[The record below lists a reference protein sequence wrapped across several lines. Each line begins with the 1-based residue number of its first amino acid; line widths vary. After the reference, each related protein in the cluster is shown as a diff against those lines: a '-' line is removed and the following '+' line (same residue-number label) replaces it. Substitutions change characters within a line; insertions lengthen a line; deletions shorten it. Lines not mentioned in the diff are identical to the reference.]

1 MTMAPVARNG
11 YARAIMRLAIIGSG
25 ISGIAAAH
33 TFARLGHEVVVFERS
48 DTIGGVWARAYP
60 GVRLQSVAAHYAFT
74 DYPWPAD
81 AGQHPSAGQVL
92 AYLAAAVDAFGL
104 DVRLNH
110 EVAAMTPLDAGW
122 RLTLRAPDGTRDEDF
137 HHVVLAT
144 GIYGEEGTE
153 RSFPDAGRYGG
164 TIVSER
170 HLPSLDLFDGKR
182 VAVIGF
188 GKTAL
193 DLATFA
199 AARGAEVHHVF
210 REPRWL
216 LPRRVFGIHTS
227 RIATT
232 RVSTMMVPAWEHPRR
247 SERILHRWFA
257 ASVWFYWKSTEAM
270 LVAGQ
275 GLHPF
280 YRDPAVRA
288 RIHALV
294 PDQDLTYQLRS
305 AVALAPDDYYPM
317 VRKGRILPRRGEVV
331 GYTDAGLR
339 LADGT
344 EVAAE
349 IVVPAL
355 GYRPPSFDLLPAP
368 YRAMMAGDGG
378 TQLYRHVIHPR
389 IPRLAFAGFNH
400 ASLHTACVEVAMLW
414 YGAVIA
420 GDLALPSV
428 ERMEASTARVAA
440 WKERHVL
447 FEPGRAFGVGNRLH
461 QYLDVLL
468 DEIGVPTL
476 RKRGVFREL
485 TEPYF
490 AADYAGVLDDYL
502 AVHAEHPRPRMPLPF
517 DA

>member
-1 MTMAPVARNG
+1 MAPAARNG
-11 YARAIMRLAIIGSG
+11 YARKIMRLAVIGSG
-25 ISGIAAAH
+25 ISGIAAARILG
-33 TFARLGHEVVVFERS
+33 RLGHDVVVFERS
-48 DTIGGVWARAYP
+48 GTIGGVWARTYP
-60 GVRLQSVAAHYAFT
+60 GVRLQSIAAHYAFSG
-74 DYPWPAD
+74 YPWPAD
-81 AGQHPSAGQVL
+81 AGQHPTAEQVL
-92 AYLAAAVDAFGL
+92 AYLAGAVAAFGL

-110 EVAAMTPLDAGW
+110 EVAEMTPLEAGW
-122 RLTLRAPDGTRDEDF
+122 RVMLRTADGSHSADF
-137 HHVVLAT
+137 DHVVLAT
-144 GIYGEEGTE
+144 GVYGDEGVE
-153 RSFPDAGRYGG
+153 RGFPDAERYRGS
-164 TIVSER
+164 IVSER
-170 HLPSLDLFDGKR
+170 HLPSLDVFDGKR
-182 VAVIGF
+182 VAVVGF

-216 LPRRVFGIHTS
+216 LPRRVFGLHTS
-227 RIATT
+227 RIATS
-232 RVSTMMVPAWEHPRR
+232 RISTMMVPAWEHPRK
-247 SERILHRWFA
+247 SESILHRWFA
-257 ASVWFYWKSTEAM
+257 LCVWLYWKSTEGL

-294 PDQDLTYQLRS
+294 PTQDLTYQLRS
-305 AVALAPDDYYPM
+305 AVALAPDDYHPL
-317 VRKGRILPRRGEVV
+317 VRQGRILPRRGNVV
-331 GYTDAGLR
+331 GYTEAGLQ
-339 LADGT
+339 LADGS
-344 EVAAE
+344 EIVAD

-355 GYRPPSFDLLPAP
+355 GYRPPAFDFLPAP
-368 YRAMMAGDGG
+368 YRAMMMGEGG
-378 TQLYRHVIHPR
+378 VQLYRHVIHPR

-400 ASLHTACVEVAMLW
+400 ASLHTACVEVAMIW

-420 GDLALPSV
+420 GDLTLPTA

-440 WKERHVL
+440 WKGRHVL

-468 DEIGVPTL
+468 GEIGVPAL
-476 RKRGVFREL
+476 RKRGILREL

-502 AVHAEHPRPRMPLPF
+502 AAQADHPQPRKPLPF